1 MTSHSKQSDNHSNIL
16 DAQIQEQLEQ
26 QKALASVIK
35 LIRQPL
41 DLQTI
46 FQTTATQ
53 VRQLLKADRVAVFKF
68 DIESGWEGE
77 FVSEDVASA
86 WDSVITKKVYD
97 HCFAE
102 QFAVHYQEGRVQ
114 AVADI
119 YAAGL
124 SDCYAEILAQLQIRA
139 NLIVPLLQ
147 ENVLWG
153 LLCVH
158 QCSDT
163 RNWKESEIEF
173 VRLIAEH
180 FTVAIQQAEYF
191 KKLELQAVK
200 LVQGTQREKVITQIV
215 NKIRRTLDIDT
226 IFQTTTQQLRELI
239 QAERVAIFRFNPDWS
254 GDFVAESFAEGWTPL
269 VNVQPTIIDT
279 HLQETQGGRYVR
291 NQTFTVN
298 DIYQAGL
305 DECHIALLEQFEA
318 KSFATAPILQG
329 DKLWGI
335 IAAYQNSAPR
345 IWVEDEVEIITQSG
359 AQIGIALRQH
369 ELLFKARNQAKQ
381 QKTLTG
387 VIARIRESLDL
398 DTIFQTT
405 VAEVQQMLKADRV
418 AVFQFDAQQNCQGKF
433 VWESVAPEWDS
444 VVSAKVDYTFGDKFA
459 VNYQQGR
466 VQAVADI
473 YAEGLS
479 ERHRQILAQFQV
491 RANLVVPLLKGED
504 LWGLLC
510 VHQCGNPRNW
520 EQEEIEFTRQIA
532 DNLGVALQ
540 HNQTLLEARYQAEQQ
555 KALTGI
561 ITQIRE
567 SLDLETIFKT
577 TITQV
582 RQLLKTDRVG
592 VFRFDTPTEWEGEF
606 IYEDVAAG
614 WNSAIANKVYDHCF
628 SEKFAPLYQQ
638 GRVNAI
644 SDIHQEEFKH
654 CYLKI
659 LEQFQVRANVV
670 APLLEEEKLW
680 GLLCIHQCSNPRNW
694 QSSEV
699 EFISQIAEQLS
710 IALKQDLYLKQ
721 VQTQAVQLAEATER
735 EKAMERQKLLAATV
749 DKIRQSLDIKTIF
762 KTTTQAVRELLEV
775 ERVAIY
781 RFNSDWR
788 GKFVADSFKDDWK
801 PVINTQPIVQP
812 KFSDDDDDD
821 DNLPRNETFVP
832 ISQGEKLWGLLVA
845 YQNSQPRYWKD
856 EEVNLLAQVGTQLGI
871 AIQQAELL
879 EKTKTQAT
887 KLAQALQ
894 ELKQTQAQL
903 IQGEKMAG
911 LGQLIAGVAHEINN
925 PVSFISGNLT
935 YVTQY
940 TEDLL
945 KLVDIYHQNLDNL
958 PVDIQKQIEELELD
972 FIISD
977 LPKTLDSMK
986 IGAERI
992 REIVLS
998 LRNFS
1003 RKDEADLKAVNIHEG
1018 LDSTLLILGH
1028 RLKANGEYPGIEIIK
1043 KYSKLP
1049 SIECFPAQLNQVF
1062 MNILTNSIDAL
1073 EQKFYKYEKSAKVT
1087 LNIEINTEVINDKV
1101 VMKIADNAL
1110 GISEEVKNK
1119 IFDPFFTTKEVG
1131 KGTGL
1136 GLLICYQIV
1145 VEKHH
1150 GTIQCSSQVGEGTE
1164 FVIELPIKSGM

>member
-1 MTSHSKQSDNHSNIL
+1 MTSDSKIL
-16 DAQIQEQLEQ
+16 NTQIQKQFEQ

-35 LIRQPL
+35 QIRQPL

-46 FQTTATQ
+46 FQTTATE

-68 DIESGWEGE
+68 DIENDWEGG
-77 FVSEDVASA
+77 FVSEDVASG
-86 WDSVITKKVYD
+86 WDSVIEKKVYD
-97 HCFAE
+97 HCFGE
-102 QFAVHYQEGRVQ
+102 HFAIHYQEGRVQ

-119 YAAGL
+119 YDAGL
-124 SDCYAEILAQLQIRA
+124 SDCHQQILAQFQVRA

-147 ENVLWG
+147 EDVLWG

-163 RNWKESEIEF
+163 RNWQESEIEF

-180 FTVAIQQAEYF
+180 FTVAIQQAQYF
-191 KKLELQAVK
+191 RKLELQAAK
-200 LVQGTQREKVITQIV
+200 LAQASQRDKVITQIV
-215 NKIRRTLDIDT
+215 NKIRRTLNIET
-226 IFQTTTQQLRELI
+226 IFQTTTQELRELI
-239 QAERVAIFRFNPDWS
+239 QAERVAIFRFNRDWS
-254 GDFVAESFAEGWTPL
+254 GYFVAESFAQGWTPL
-269 VNVQPTIIDT
+269 INVQETINFT
-279 HLQETQGGRYVR
+279 HLQETQGGGYAR
-291 NQTFTVN
+291 NETFTID
-298 DIYQAGL
+298 DIYQADL
-305 DECHIALLEQFEA
+305 TPSYLNFLKQIEA
-318 KSFATAPILQG
+318 KSFTTAPIFQG
-329 DKLWGI
+329 EKLWGI
-335 IAAYQNSAPR
+335 IAAYQNSAAR
-345 IWVEDEVEIITQSG
+345 IWLEDEVEIITQSG
-359 AQIGIALRQH
+359 AQIGIALRQR
-369 ELLFKARNQAKQ
+369 ELLFKARNQANQ

-387 VIARIRESLDL
+387 VITRIRESLDL

-405 VAEVQQMLKADRV
+405 VTEVQQMLKADRV
-418 AVFQFDAQQNCQGKF
+418 AVFKFYPQQNWEGEF
-433 VWESVAPEWDS
+433 VWESVAAEWDS
-444 VVSAKVDYTFGDKFA
+444 VVRAKVYDHTFGDKFA
-459 VNYQQGR
+459 VHYQQGR

-473 YAEGLS
+473 YAEDLS
-479 ERHRQILAQFQV
+479 DCHQQILGQFQV
-491 RANLVVPLLKGED
+491 RANLVVPLLKGDD

-540 HNQTLLEARYQAEQQ
+540 HNQTLLEAQYQAEQQ

-561 ITQIRE
+561 ITRIRE
-567 SLDLETIFKT
+567 SLDLETIFT
-577 TITQV
+577 NTITQV
-582 RQLLKTDRVG
+582 RQLLKVDRVG
-592 VFRFDTPTEWEGEF
+592 VFRFDTNTEWEGEF
-606 IYEDVAAG
+606 IYEDVADG

-628 SEKFAPLYQQ
+628 SERFAPLYQQ

-644 SDIHQEEFKH
+644 SDIYQKEFKH

-670 APLLEEEKLW
+670 APLLEEGKLW

-721 VQTQAVQLAEATER
+721 VQTQAVQLAEANER
-735 EKAMERQKLLAATV
+735 EKAIERQKLLSATI

-801 PVINTQPIVQP
+801 PVINTKPIVQP
-812 KFSDDDDDD
+812 TISDDDDD

-925 PVSFISGNLT
+925 PVSFIFGNLT

-940 TEDLL
+940 AEDLL
-945 KLVDIYHQNLDNL
+945 KIVNIYQKNSSDL
-958 PVDIQKQIEELELD
+958 PADAQDKIEEIDLD

-977 LPKTLDSMK
+977 LPKTLQSMK

-992 REIVLS
+992 SEIVLS

-1003 RKDEADLKAVNIHEG
+1003 RKDEADSKAVNIHEG
-1018 LDSTLLILGH
+1018 LDSTLLILGN
-1028 RLKANGEYPGIEIIK
+1028 RLKPNGEYPGIEIIK
-1043 KYSKLP
+1043 KYNELP
-1049 SIECFPAQLNQVF
+1049 LVECFPAQLNQVF
-1062 MNILTNSIDAL
+1062 MNILSNSIDAL
-1073 EQKFYKYEKSAKVT
+1073 EQKFSASQTTSSQVN
-1087 LNIEINTEVINDKV
+1087 LNIDITTEVVKDKV
-1101 VMKIADNAL
+1101 IIKIADNGL
-1110 GISEEVKNK
+1110 GMPEEVKDN
-1119 IFDPFFTTKEVG
+1119 IFNPFFTTKDVG

-1136 GLLICYQIV
+1136 GLPICYQII

-1150 GTIQCSSQVGEGTE
+1150 GQIRCSSEVGQGTE
-1164 FVIELPIKSGM
+1164 FMIELPVKVVN

>member
-1 MTSHSKQSDNHSNIL
+1 MISDSNIL
-16 DAQIQEQLEQ
+16 NAQIQEQLQQ

-35 LIRQPL
+35 LIRQSL

-53 VRQLLKADRVAVFKF
+53 VRQSLKADRVAVFKF
-68 DIESGWEGE
+68 DIENDWEGE
-77 FVSEDVASA
+77 FVSEDVASG
-86 WDSVITKKVYD
+86 WDSVVEKKVYD
-97 HCFAE
+97 HCFGE
-102 QFAVHYQEGRVQ
+102 KFAIHYQEGRVQ
-114 AVADI
+114 AVTDI

-124 SDCYAEILAQLQIRA
+124 SNCHVQILAQFQVRA

-180 FTVAIQQAEYF
+180 FAVAIQQAEYF
-191 KKLELQAVK
+191 RKLELQAAK
-200 LVQGTQREKVITQIV
+200 LAQTTQRDKVITQIV
-215 NKIRRTLDIDT
+215 NKIRRTLDIET
-226 IFQTTTQQLRELI
+226 IFQTTTQELRELI

-254 GDFVAESFAEGWTPL
+254 GDFVAESFAEGWTSL
-269 VNVQPTIIDT
+269 VGVQPTVNDT

-291 NQTFTVN
+291 NETFTIN
-298 DIYQAGL
+298 NIDEAGL
-305 DECHIALLEQFEA
+305 AECHIALLKQFQA
-318 KSFATAPILQG
+318 KAFVTAPIFQG
-329 DKLWGI
+329 EKLWGI
-335 IAAYQNSAPR
+335 IAAYQNSTPR
-345 IWVEDEVEIITQSG
+345 IWLEDEVEIITQTG
-359 AQIGIALRQH
+359 AQMGIALKQQ
-369 ELLFKARNQAKQ
+369 ELLLKARNQAKQ

-387 VIARIRESLDL
+387 VIARIRESLNL

-405 VAEVQQMLKADRV
+405 VTEVQQMLKADRV
-418 AVFQFDAQQNCQGKF
+418 AVFQFNSQENWEGEF
-433 VWESVAPEWDS
+433 VWESVAAEWDS
-444 VVSAKVDYTFGDKFA
+444 VVSAKVYDYTFGDKFA
-459 VNYQQGR
+459 VNYQEGK

-473 YAEGLS
+473 DAEDLS
-479 ERHRQILAQFQV
+479 DCHQQILSQFQV
-491 RANLVVPLLKGED
+491 RANLVVPLLKGDD

-540 HNQTLLEARYQAEQQ
+540 HNQTLLEAQYQAEQQ

-561 ITQIRE
+561 ITGIRE

-582 RQLLKTDRVG
+582 RQLLQVDRVG
-592 VFRFDTPTEWEGEF
+592 VFRFDTKTEWEGEF
-606 IYEDVAAG
+606 IYEDVADG
-614 WNSAIANKVYDHCF
+614 WTSAVANKVYDHCF

-644 SDIHQEEFKH
+644 SDIHQQEFKN

-670 APLLEEEKLW
+670 APLLKEGELW

-735 EKAMERQKLLAATV
+735 EKAMERQKLLSATV

-788 GKFVADSFKDDWK
+788 GKFVADSYKDDWK
-801 PVINTQPIVQP
+801 PVINTIPIVQP
-812 KFSDDDDDD
+812 TISDDDDN
-821 DNLPRNETFVP
+821 DNLPRNENFVP

-894 ELKQTQAQL
+894 ELKQTQSQL

-925 PVSFISGNLT
+925 PVSFIFGNLT
-935 YVTQY
+935 YVNEY
-940 TEDLL
+940 VEDLL
-945 KLVDIYHQNLDNL
+945 KIANFCQQNNSNL
-958 PVDIQKQIEELELD
+958 PADIQKQIEKIDLD

-977 LPKTLDSMK
+977 LPKTLESMK

-992 REIVLS
+992 SEIVLS

-1003 RKDEADLKAVNIHEG
+1003 RKDEADSKPVNIHEG
-1018 LDSTLLILGH
+1018 LDSTLLILSN
-1028 RLKANGEYPGIEIIK
+1028 RLKPNGEYPGINISK
-1043 KYSKLP
+1043 KYNELP
-1049 SIECFPAQLNQVF
+1049 LVECLPAQLNQVF
-1062 MNILTNSIDAL
+1062 MNILSNSIDAL
-1073 EQKFYKYEKSAKVT
+1073 EQKFTASLTTSTKAA
-1087 LNIEINTEVINDKV
+1087 LDIEITTEVVNDKV
-1101 VMKIADNAL
+1101 IIKIADNAS
-1110 GISEEVKNK
+1110 GMSEEVKDN
-1119 IFDPFFTTKEVG
+1119 IFNPFFTTKEVG

-1136 GLLICYQIV
+1136 GLPICYQII

-1150 GTIQCSSQVGEGTE
+1150 GQIQCSSQVGRGTE
-1164 FVIELPIKSGM
+1164 FMIQLPIKAGV